1 MKKKFA
7 LFLSALYFTGTLM
20 LPFAYGAENNTQK
33 IRVYL
38 NGDEVKFTSQSPTV
52 VERRTLIPLRGIF
65 EKMGY
70 SIDWEPNTKTSTI
83 SNPLQ
88 TITIRSG
95 HKTMQADKR
104 SITLDVPAQ
113 IINGSLMIPL
123 RAVAEC
129 TGAVVTWDANT
140 KSIYVNSSNKN
151 QIAISMD
158 EYVKEYSDILD
169 GLDRVNT
176 LFKSLDA
183 LTSRNVSQRL
193 ESIRI
198 QAENAL
204 EDIDNAYDKLKNIEA
219 PEQYSQPNEL
229 MGDALDIAYALCSL
243 VYDMTDDSLNYNA
256 ASLEIGALYDKT
268 KELNAKVN
276 EITSALNQGIYR

>member
-1 MKKKFA
+1 MKKKIA

-38 NGDEVKFTSQSPTV
+38 NGDEVKFTSQAPTV
-52 VERRTLIPLRGIF
+52 VDRRTLIPLRGIF

-70 SIDWEPNTKTSTI
+70 SIAWEPNTKTSTI

-95 HKTMQADKR
+95 HKTMQADNR

-140 KSIYVNSSNKN
+140 KSIYVNSSRKN
-151 QIAISMD
+151 QVAISMD
-158 EYVKEYSDILD
+158 DYVKEYSSILD

-183 LTSRNVSQRL
+183 LTSRNISQRL
-193 ESIRI
+193 DSIKI

-204 EDIDNAYDKLKNIEA
+204 EDIDDAYDKLKSMEV
-219 PEQYSQPNEL
+219 PEQYSQLNKLTGE
-229 MGDALDIAYALCSL
+229 ALDIAHSLCKL
-243 VYDMTDDSLNYNA
+243 IYDMTDGSLNYNA
-256 ASLEIGALYDKT
+256 ASLEIGALYDKA
-268 KELNAKVN
+268 KELNTKISD
-276 EITSALNQGIYR
+276 ITSAFNQGIYR

>member
-1 MKKKFA
+1 MKKKFL
-7 LFLSALYFTGTLM
+7 LFLTAFFYTVAVM
-20 LPFAYGAENNTQK
+20 LSYTYGDNNNTQK

-38 NGDEVKFTSQSPTV
+38 NGDEVKFTSQEPTV
-52 VERRTLIPLRGIF
+52 VDRRTLIPLRGIF

-129 TGAVVTWDANT
+129 TGAIVTWDANT
-140 KSIYVNSSNKN
+140 KSIYVNSTRKN
-151 QIAISMD
+151 QVAINMD
-158 EYVKEYSDILD
+158 DYVKEYSDILD
-169 GLDRVNT
+169 SLDRVNT

-183 LTSRNVSQRL
+183 LTAKNYNQR
-193 ESIRI
+193 IDNIKI

-204 EDIDNAYDKLKNIEA
+204 EDIDKAAEKLENMSVPDNYSELHGHLGEA
-219 PEQYSQPNEL
+219 LEL
-229 MGDALDIAYALCSL
+229 SSALCQL
-243 VYDMTDDSLNYNA
+243 VYDMCDGSFNYNA
-256 ASLEIGALYDKT
+256 ASLEIGALYDKS
-268 KELNAKVN
+268 KELNLKIN
-276 EITSALNQGIYR
+276 DITSALNQGIYR